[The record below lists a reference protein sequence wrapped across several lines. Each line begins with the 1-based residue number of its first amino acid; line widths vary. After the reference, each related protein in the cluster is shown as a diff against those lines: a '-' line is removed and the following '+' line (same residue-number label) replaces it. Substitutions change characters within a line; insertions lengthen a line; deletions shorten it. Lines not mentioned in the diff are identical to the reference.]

1 MHVKRQVFYAE
12 GGSGSATASGTINV
26 NGAIAAIELGYTGLP
41 ATTDVVLS
49 SGATEVLTKSNSNT
63 DETFYPRVAATKADG
78 SASTLTEVSP
88 VVRKLSVELTG
99 GDPDGEL
106 EVLVWVE

>member
-1 MHVKRQVFYAE
+1 MNVKRQVFYAE
-12 GGSGSATASGTINV
+12 GSAGSATASGSINV
-26 NGAIAAIELGYTGLP
+26 NGSIHAVELGYTNLP
-41 ATTDVVLS
+41 NTTDVTLS
-49 SGATEVLTKSNSNT
+49 SGATEVLSKSNSNA

-88 VVRKLSVELTG
+88 VVRKLSVELSG

-106 EVLVWVE
+106 EVLVWTE